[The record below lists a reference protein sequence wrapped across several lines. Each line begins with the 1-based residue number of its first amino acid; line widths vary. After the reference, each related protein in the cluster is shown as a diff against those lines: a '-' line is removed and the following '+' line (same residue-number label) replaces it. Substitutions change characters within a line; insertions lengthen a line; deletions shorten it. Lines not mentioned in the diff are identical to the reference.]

1 MDQVVHTSEP
11 VIHDTPDN
19 ATPDNAMTGYFETR
33 DRKKLRY
40 AIFRS
45 DVTRA
50 SGTVVLLQGRNE
62 TIEKYYETVR
72 ELTAAG
78 LWVAT
83 FDWRGQGGSE
93 RLLKRSNVGHV
104 RRFSDYENDLE
115 TFLEN
120 IVLPD
125 ARLPFFLVAHSM
137 GGLVALSAAPRLAN
151 RVERMVV
158 SAPFVGIVGDKWGV
172 RFSRLMVKT
181 LSRIGLGRVS
191 PAGRKQSNL
200 DFSSNELT
208 SDRERFNRNRAIYD
222 VCPQFIL
229 GGPTFRWLSECFRAI
244 KRVQNPDH
252 LASIRIPT
260 LIMAAGADAVV
271 PIKEVERLASHFRAC
286 ELITIDHG
294 KHELLQ
300 EADIYRVQAMAA
312 IKAFLPGDI

>member
-1 MDQVVHTSEP
+1 MDQVAPTSES

-19 ATPDNAMTGYFETR
+19 AAPDNAMTGYFETR
-33 DRKKLRY
+33 DKKKLRY

-93 RLLKRSNVGHV
+93 RLLKRSIAGHI

-158 SAPFVGIVGDKWGV
+158 SAPFVGIMGGKWRV
-172 RFSRLMVKT
+172 RFSRLLVKT
-181 LSRIGLGRVS
+181 LCAIGLGRVS
-191 PAGRKQSNL
+191 PAGRKQTNL
-200 DFSSNELT
+200 DFEDNELT
-208 SDRERFNRNRAIYD
+208 SDRRRFERNRAIYD
-222 VCPQFIL
+222 VCPQFTL
-229 GGPTFRWLSECFRAI
+229 GGPTFRWLAECFRAI
-244 KRVQNPDH
+244 KRVHTHDH

-260 LIMAAGADAVV
+260 LIIAAGADTIV
-271 PIKEVERLASHFRAC
+271 PIKEVEKMASHFRAC
-286 ELITIDHG
+286 ELITVDHG

-300 EADIYRVQAMAA
+300 EIDIHRVQALAA
-312 IKAFLPGDI
+312 ITAFLPGEM

>member
-1 MDQVVHTSEP
+1 MDQIARTSEP
-11 VIHDTPDN
+11 IIHDTPDN
-19 ATPDNAMTGYFETR
+19 ATPDNALTGYFETH
-33 DRKKLRY
+33 DKKKLRY

-45 DVTRA
+45 EVTRA

-62 TIEKYYETVR
+62 TIEKYYETIR

-93 RLLKRSNVGHV
+93 RLLKRSIAGHV
-104 RRFSDYENDLE
+104 RRFSDYEYDLE

-158 SAPFVGIVGDKWGV
+158 SAPFVGIDGGKWGV
-172 RFSRLMVKT
+172 RFSRYLVRT

-191 PAGRKQSNL
+191 PAGRKQNNL
-200 DFSSNELT
+200 EFAGNDLT
-208 SDRERFNRNRAIYD
+208 SDRQRFDRNRAIYD

-244 KRVQNPDH
+244 KRVQRHDH

-260 LIMAAGADAVV
+260 LIIAAGADTIV

-286 ELITIDHG
+286 ELITVDHG

-312 IKAFLPGDI
+312 ITAFLPGEM